1 VVSLQPSSPG
11 EPPGIRISDADRER
25 AAQRLHTAL
34 TEGRITVAELEERL
48 AVVYAAR
55 YGSELVPPLADL
67 PGDPLDVTVPAPP
80 PSTPAGPPVVLR
92 TGMGSL
98 RRSGSW
104 QVPARLRVQSGMGS
118 VVLDFCEAEI
128 RHPVVEIEFELG
140 AGSARVLLPD
150 NATADVDGLVSGMG
164 SVKSKVPATPRP
176 GATHFRIYG
185 RTTMGSVTVRRRY
198 RLAGH
203 WF

>member
-1 VVSLQPSSPG
+1 VSVQPSPG
-11 EPPGIRISDADRER
+11 EAPGIRISDAD
-25 AAQRLHTAL
+25 
-34 TEGRITVAELEERL
+34 G
-48 AVVYAAR
+48 AR
-55 YGSELVPPLADL
+55 YAWGRRPPLAAL
-67 PGDPLDVTVPAPP
+67 PGTPLDVTMPAPP

-98 RRSGSW
+98 RRSGNW

-118 VVLDFCEAEI
+118 VVLDFCDAQI
-128 RHPVVEIEFELG
+128 VHPVVEIEFELG

-150 NATADVDGLVSGMG
+150 NASADIDGLVAGMG
-164 SVKSKVPATPRP
+164 TVKSKVPSAPSR

-185 RTTMGSVTVRRRY
+185 RATMGSVTVRRRY

>member
-1 VVSLQPSSPG
+1 MSVQPSPG
-11 EPPGIRISDADRER
+11 ESPGIRISDADRER
-25 AAQRLHTAL
+25 AAQRLHQAL
-34 TEGRITVAELEERL
+34 AEGRITVAELEERI

-55 YGSELVPPLADL
+55 YASELMPPLADL
-67 PGDPLDVTVPAPP
+67 PGSPLDVTLPAPL

-98 RRSGSW
+98 KRTGNW

-118 VVLDFCEAEI
+118 VLLDFCDAQI
-128 RHPVVEIEFELG
+128 VHPVVEIEFELG
-140 AGSARVLLPD
+140 AGSARVLVPD
-150 NATADVDGLVSGMG
+150 NASADIDGLVASMG
-164 SVKSKVPATPRP
+164 TVKSKVPSAPSR

-185 RTTMGSVTVRRRY
+185 RATMGSVTVRRRY